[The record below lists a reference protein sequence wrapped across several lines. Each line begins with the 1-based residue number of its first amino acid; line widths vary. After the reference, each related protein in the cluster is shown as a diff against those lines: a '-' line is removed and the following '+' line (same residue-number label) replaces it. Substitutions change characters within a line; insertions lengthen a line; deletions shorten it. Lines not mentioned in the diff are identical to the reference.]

1 MYQLDLF
8 VDTYLPSLITMNY
21 KPSQHQ
27 QLFTVSNSTPKHYSF
42 PLYESASQM
51 PSALM
56 AYCWLENITAKE
68 HYQAVRDELAVYLKQ
83 FNSNLT
89 RYPDNFEPMVRAFK
103 HSKSK
108 LLRCIEYLY
117 SSGMLDYN
125 KPESLFFLCHTKV
138 KHVKGMRS
146 IWYPYVN
153 GTLELKQYLFLE
165 DGWHKEVDIFENHP
179 QLPEGAFLNG
189 NLMVQQPHLFFPP
202 VVVEEEDD
210 YDL

>member
-1 MYQLDLF
+1 
-8 VDTYLPSLITMNY
+8 
-21 KPSQHQ
+21 
-27 QLFTVSNSTPKHYSF
+27 
-42 PLYESASQM
+42 
-51 PSALM
+51 
-56 AYCWLENITAKE
+56 
-68 HYQAVRDELAVYLKQ
+68 
-83 FNSNLT
+83 
-89 RYPDNFEPMVRAFK
+89 MVRAFK

-125 KPESLFFLCHTKV
+125 KPESLAFLCHTKV

-165 DGWHKEVDIFENHP
+165 EGWHKEVDIFENHP

-189 NLMVQQPHLFFPP
+189 NLMVQQPNLFFPP

-210 YDL
+210 CDL